1 MSISAISL
9 DFIDAWWLRLAV
21 IIGAYL
27 VLFAITL
34 FAKAYRAKNEVSLEI
49 RGMKVTIKKGD
60 LFKAQGWKVIPF
72 NENFDIQVDDVVIA
86 HNSLNG
92 VFIDS
97 LQDGERESLKL
108 AISSDNRSP
117 LQCRHSADGY
127 KNVYQLGTIKTFKD
141 FMLLALTHFNEQN
154 EGETC
159 QAEYES
165 TLRAIVV

>member
-1 MSISAISL
+1 M
-9 DFIDAWWLRLAV
+9 
-21 IIGAYL
+21 
-27 VLFAITL
+27 
-34 FAKAYRAKNEVSLEI
+34 
-49 RGMKVTIKKGD
+49 
-60 LFKAQGWKVIPF
+60 
-72 NENFDIQVDDVVIA
+72 
-86 HNSLNG
+86 
-92 VFIDS
+92 FIDS

-141 FMLLALTHFNEQN
+141 FTLLALTHFNEQN

-165 TLRAIVV
+165 TLRAIWREIDRAYAGKPINLPLVGGGITRFVDLSEKSNEQLLRCILCTLRTSTVTFAAPITIYLSKDALETISLYEMKEAR